1 MVDHLIT
8 ARCNVDLTGPVRPLG
23 EVVGSELQEL
33 LHWLRADL
41 AMQSVE
47 CLIPVNLL
55 PRVLHRDDCAAFVA
69 PGVIMVLSL
78 NGATPLLAAVQ
89 EGHLAVVDR
98 LIAASCNVNQA
109 ALVRAVELWFLVQC
123 QASNTVTGPVTLGL
137 DTVEYGLRDQSV
149 LT

>member
-1 MVDHLIT
+1 MLFNAGLDGRVEMVDHLIT

-78 NGATPLLAAVQ
+78 
-89 EGHLAVVDR
+89 VVWKVD
-98 LIAASCNVNQA
+98 V
-109 ALVRAVELWFLVQC
+109 V
-123 QASNTVTGPVTLGL
+123 
-137 DTVEYGLRDQSV
+137 
-149 LT
+149 